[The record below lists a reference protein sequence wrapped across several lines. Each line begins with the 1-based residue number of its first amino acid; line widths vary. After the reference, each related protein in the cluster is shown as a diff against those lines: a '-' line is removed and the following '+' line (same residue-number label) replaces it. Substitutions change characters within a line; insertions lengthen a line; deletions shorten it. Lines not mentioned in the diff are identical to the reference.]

1 MNTSTLDKLRK
12 MKFFGMFHAFKS
24 SMETGKT
31 NDYTADEL
39 LAHLVEAEWDDRQN
53 RRIDR
58 TIQYAKFRYKAAIE
72 DVHYH
77 ADRTIDRNQIMRLAD
92 CTFIDRFENLLI
104 TGSTGIGKSYVAS
117 AIGHQACILGYRV
130 LYTSTP
136 KLFAKLKMAK
146 ADGSYIKELAKLERT
161 QVLILD
167 DFGIQPFDA
176 QSRAALMEIIEDRHG
191 KTSLIITSQLPVS
204 KWFEVIGE
212 KTIAD
217 AILDRI
223 VLYTSTPK
231 LFAKLK
237 MAKAD
242 GSYIK
247 ELAKLERTQVLILD
261 DFGIQP
267 FDAQSRAAL
276 MEIIEDRHGKTS
288 LIITSQLPVSK
299 WFEVIG
305 EKTIADAILDRI
317 VHDAHRIELKGE
329 SMRKKRSIEP
339 VNSL

>member
-1 MNTSTLDKLRK
+1 MNTNTLDKLRK

-58 TIQYAKFRYKAAIE
+58 AIYYAHFRYKASVESI
-72 DVHYH
+72 HYH
-77 ADRTIDRNQIMRLAD
+77 AERSIDRNQIMRLAD
-92 CTFIDRFENLLI
+92 CTFIDRYENLLI

-117 AIGHQACILGYRV
+117 AIGHQACILGYKV
-130 LYTSTP
+130 FYASTP

-146 ADGSYIKELAKLERT
+146 ADGSYIKETAKIER
-161 QVLILD
+161 QELLILD

-204 KWFEVIGE
+204 KW
-212 KTIAD
+212 
-217 AILDRI
+217 
-223 VLYTSTPK
+223 Y
-231 LFAKLK
+231 
-237 MAKAD
+237 
-242 GSYIK
+242 
-247 ELAKLERTQVLILD
+247 
-261 DFGIQP
+261 
-267 FDAQSRAAL
+267 
-276 MEIIEDRHGKTS
+276 
-288 LIITSQLPVSK
+288 
-299 WFEVIG
+299 EVIG

-329 SMRKKRSIEP
+329 SMRKKRQLEP
-339 VNSL
+339 ENSYQ